1 MSNFIALYDA
11 NVLYPAPLRD
21 LLMRLALQDL
31 YRAKWTA
38 EIHEEWIRNVLLN
51 RPDLRREQLEH
62 TRKLMDANVQDC
74 LVTGYEFLIPA
85 LTLPDPDD
93 AHVLA
98 AAVHSGANII
108 VTFNLKDFPADVL
121 APHGVEAQHPDEF
134 IMNLIGLNAPKV
146 IQAVRSQRD
155 SLRNPPKTADE
166 LLDILLKQ
174 QLPETVRLLRKFKD
188 SL

>member
-21 LLMRLALQDL
+21 LLMRLALQDFF
-31 YRAKWTA
+31 RAKWTA

-51 RPDLRREQLEH
+51 RPDLSREQLER
-62 TRKLMDANVQDC
+62 TRQLMDENVRDC
-74 LVTGYEFLIPA
+74 LVTGYEVLIPA

-108 VTFNLKDFPADVL
+108 VTFNLKDFPATVL
-121 APHGVEAQHPDEF
+121 APHGIEAQHPDEF
-134 IMNLIGLNAPKV
+134 ITNLIGLNEPKV
-146 IQAVRSQRD
+146 IQAVRSQRT
-155 SLRNPPKTADE
+155 SLRNPPRTADE
-166 LLDILLKQ
+166 LLDILLQQ
-174 QLPETVRLLRKFKD
+174 QLPETVRLLRRFRD